1 MVSDLVVS
9 IILEWIKLDIDM
21 RNSTTMNFFKRSL
34 LYFVSHHLSDQH
46 MAISKFIILRN
57 SK

>member
-9 IILEWIKLDIDM
+9 VILEWIKLDIDM

-34 LYFVSHHLSDQH
+34 LHFVSHHLSDQH
-46 MAISKFIILRN
+46 MAISKFIIL
-57 SK
+57 